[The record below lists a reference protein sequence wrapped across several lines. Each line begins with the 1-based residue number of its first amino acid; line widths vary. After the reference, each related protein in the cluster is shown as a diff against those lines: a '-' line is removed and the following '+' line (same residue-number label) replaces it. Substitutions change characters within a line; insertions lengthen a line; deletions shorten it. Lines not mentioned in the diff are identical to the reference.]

1 MGGDQQQGIPVPELG
16 REVTFQERFNSH
28 RFPAPTV
35 IVVFAVVCFSLAR
48 VPAAEPGSHW
58 SFVVPRRQ
66 TPPAVQDGAWPRNA
80 IDRFVLRR
88 IEEAGLRP
96 AGEADR
102 RTLIRRL
109 SLDLLGLPPTIGEV
123 DAFLADRRPGAY
135 HRLVDRLLDSPRF
148 GERLALQWMDAA
160 RYADTHGYHEDYNRD
175 MWPWRD
181 WVIAALNDNMP
192 FDQFTIEQLAGDLLP
207 GATSRQVVATGFNRN
222 HGVTASGISEE
233 YRVEYVLD
241 RVRTTATTWMGL
253 TIGCAQCHEHKYD
266 PVSQE
271 EFYSFFANFNSVTD
285 KGVENRPGNVDPL
298 VEVVPLGQQAIET
311 RLAGVIKSLEARRA
325 RRFEGVGDRVAAWER
340 ALAKQPGRRGVVEG
354 PLLVHCRL
362 DERDG
367 QPVSTGSPGKP
378 ATVQGQAKWVKA
390 RVAGGLELDGRSS
403 LVLGDVAGFERT
415 DAFSYGAWVNP
426 SSGGAIVARMDD
438 AADYR
443 GWDVFVSGRRV
454 EVHLIHQWP
463 GNAVHLI
470 SKASLPSDRLTH
482 VFVTYDGS
490 SRSAGVALYFDGKR
504 QEVNVTRDRLTG
516 SIRTARPLHIGRRNP
531 SGFLKGTIDDVRI
544 YPRQLKPEEVAVL
557 AGTDGLDEI
566 LAVAAEKRT
575 RSQRETLQRTYL
587 ALHDQEYRRLS
598 EQRDRRRRELDA
610 LKKNRPTVMVMQDLK
625 MPRRSFVLLRGQ
637 YDQHGA
643 EVKPGVP
650 GFLPG
655 LPAGAPANRLGLAR
669 WLVDPSHPLTARV
682 AVNRLWQLSF
692 GSGLVETAEDFGTQG
707 QPPSHPRLLDW
718 LATEYIRRGWDTKSL
733 LRLIVTSATYR
744 QSSRS
749 TPALRERDP
758 ANRLLAR
765 ATRYRLPAELIRDH
779 ALASGGLLVE
789 QIGGPSVRP
798 YQPAGLWKETSN
810 RGYVQDHGVALYRRS
825 FYTYWKR
832 SVPPPNMFA
841 LDAPTRET
849 CTVRRQ
855 RTNTPLMAL
864 VLLNDPTFVEAARS
878 LAGLVLGEKKAGID
892 GRIQH
897 LFQRVTARVPEQEEL
912 SELQRLLAD
921 QLARYR
927 RDPAAAGALLKV
939 GESARDQRLDP
950 AEHAAWTVLA
960 SVVLNLDEAITRE

>member
-1 MGGDQQQGIPVPELG
+1 MSVLCAVLCAVLSAVAFSVPGGV
-16 REVTFQERFNSH
+16 
-28 RFPAPTV
+28 A
-35 IVVFAVVCFSLAR
+35 
-48 VPAAEPGSHW
+48 AAEPGSHW
-58 SFVVPRRQ
+58 SFVPPRRD
-66 TPPAVQDGAWPRNA
+66 TPPAVRDVAWPRNA

-88 IEEAGLRP
+88 IEEAGVRP
-96 AGEADR
+96 AAEADR

-109 SLDLLGLPPTIGEV
+109 SLDLLGLPPTVEEV
-123 DAFLADRRPGAY
+123 DAFLADHGPGAY
-135 HRLVDRLLDSPRF
+135 ERLVDRLLDSPRL
-148 GERLALQWMDAA
+148 GERLALQWMDVS

-192 FDQFTIEQLAGDLLP
+192 FDQFTVEQLAGDLLP
-207 GATSRQVVATGFNRN
+207 AATPQQVIATGFNRN

-253 TIGCAQCHEHKYD
+253 TIGCAQCHDHKYD
-266 PVSQE
+266 PVTQE
-271 EFYSFFANFNSVTD
+271 EFYSFFAYFNSVTD
-285 KGVENRPGNVDPL
+285 KGVENRAGNVDPL

-311 RLAGVIKSLEARRA
+311 RLAEAIKHLEDRRE
-325 RRFEGVGDRVAAWER
+325 RRLEGVDARVAAWER
-340 ALAKQPGRRGVVEG
+340 GLPRQAARRVAVEG

-367 QPVSTGSPGKP
+367 QPVSTGLPGGKT
-378 ATVQGQAKWVKA
+378 ATIQGRARWVKA
-390 RVAGGLELDGRSS
+390 RVGGGLELDGRSC

-426 SSGGAIVARMDD
+426 GSGGALVARMDD

-443 GWDVFVSGRRV
+443 GWDVYLSGRRV
-454 EVHLIHQWP
+454 EVHLIHKWP

-470 SKASLPSDRLTH
+470 SKAELPSDRLTH

-490 SRSAGVALYFDGKR
+490 SRAEGVGLYFDGKR
-504 QEVNVTRDRLTG
+504 QKVDVTRNRLTA

-531 SGFLKGTIDDVRI
+531 GGFLKGTIDDVRI
-544 YPRQLKPEEVAVL
+544 YSRRLKPEEVALL

-575 RSQRETLQRTYL
+575 RSQRETLRRTYL
-587 ALHDQEYRRLS
+587 ALHDREYRRLTD
-598 EQRDRRRRELDA
+598 QRDRRRRELDV
-610 LKKNRPTVMVMQDLK
+610 LTKKRPTVMVMQDLK
-625 MPRRSFVLLRGQ
+625 TPRRSFVLLRGQ
-637 YDQHGA
+637 YDQHGV
-643 EVKPGVP
+643 EVKPAVP

-655 LPAGAPANRLGLAR
+655 LAAGAPPNRLGLAR
-669 WLVDPSHPLTARV
+669 WLVDPAHPLTARV

-692 GSGLVETAEDFGTQG
+692 GSGLVETGEDFGIQG

-718 LATEYIRRGWDTKSL
+718 LATEYVRRGWDTKSL

-744 QSSRS
+744 QSSRL
-749 TPALRERDP
+749 TPTLRERDP

-765 ATRYRLPAELIRDH
+765 AARYRLPAELIRDH
-779 ALASGGLLVE
+779 ALACGGLLVE

-810 RGYVQDHGVALYRRS
+810 RGYVQDHGAALYRRS

-878 LAGLVLGEKKAGID
+878 LAGLVLGRGEAAID
-892 GRIQH
+892 RRIQR
-897 LFQRVTARVPEQEEL
+897 LFRRVTARVPEREEL
-912 SELQRLLAD
+912 AELQRLLAD

-927 RDPAAAGALLKV
+927 RDPAAAAALLKV
-939 GESARDQRLDP
+939 GESSRDQRLDP
-950 AEHAAWTVLA
+950 AEHAAWTVVA